1 MTGLLSIFSSSEDKV
16 SNYIKDARQMGI
28 QVLPPDVNTSGRG
41 FTIDGDAIRFGLGA
55 INQVGAASLNAIEEY
70 RPYTSIEDMITRTPK
85 KGLNKTNVKSLA
97 LSGALDELFKDYD
110 SRLHGL
116 QEIFKLRKD
125 KDDLSWE
132 IATYSEKAKLD
143 AEKDLLGIYVS
154 GHPLDRHADPVNW
167 EGLIDNERVQT
178 AGMVISYKQFVTKR
192 GEDMAIVEVDTLEG
206 PKTIVMFPD
215 VYKKVQGM
223 LAPDV
228 IVKLDVYY
236 KTNYQRNTRD
246 IIVKDAKIPKR
257 INKGVLQTLQPLENP
272 AEALEQMNNIL

>member
-1 MTGLLSIFSSSEDKV
+1 MTGLLSIFFDKEERV

-28 QVLPPDVNTSGRG
+28 KVLPPDVNTSGRG

-55 INQVGAASLNAIEEY
+55 INQVGDACLNSIETY
-70 RPYTSIEDMITRTPK
+70 RPYASIEDMITRTPK

-97 LSGALDELFKDYD
+97 LSGALDELFTEYD

-167 EGLIDNERVQT
+167 EGLMDNEKVET
-178 AGMVISYKQFVTKR
+178 AGMVISYKEFMTKR
-192 GEDMAIVEVDTLEG
+192 QELMAIVDVDTIEG
-206 PKTIVMFPD
+206 PRTVVMFPD
-215 VYKKVQGM
+215 AYQKVQGM
-223 LAPDV
+223 LAPDI
-228 IVKLDVYY
+228 IVKMTLYY

-246 IIVKDAKIPKR
+246 LIVKDTKIPKR
-257 INKGVLQTLQPLENP
+257 INKQILQTLQPLENP
-272 AEALEQMNNIL
+272 MEALEQMNNIL